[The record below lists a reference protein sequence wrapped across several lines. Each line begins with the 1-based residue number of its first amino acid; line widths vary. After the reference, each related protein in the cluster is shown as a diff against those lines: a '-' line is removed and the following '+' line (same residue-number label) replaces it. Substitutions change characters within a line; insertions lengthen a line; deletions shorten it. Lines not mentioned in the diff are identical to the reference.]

1 MTDRFDS
8 ARRITQEMALQR
20 LLGTCG
26 ERFAEVFR
34 HGSMQIE
41 AYVPVECDHQTPNS
55 RDEVYIMLQCSGTS
69 VIDQQR
75 EEFGPGDVLF
85 TSARHSFLKS
95 AIENVSASAATVGYV
110 RGK

>member
-20 LLGTCG
+20 LLGTCD

-41 AYVPVECDHQTPNS
+41 AYVPV
-55 RDEVYIMLQCSGTS
+55 
-69 VIDQQR
+69 
-75 EEFGPGDVLF
+75 VL
-85 TSARHSFLKS
+85 
-95 AIENVSASAATVGYV
+95 
-110 RGK
+110 RGCHFRQKYSLLS